1 MKKSIKLFVSCS
13 LLLTTMTY
21 VVIQSK
27 NKKKER
33 KFITENRSTASY
45 DEIAITGFLM

>member
-1 MKKSIKLFVSCS
+1 M
-13 LLLTTMTY
+13 
-21 VVIQSK
+21 VIQSK
-27 NKKKER
+27 NKKG

>member
-1 MKKSIKLFVSCS
+1 M
-13 LLLTTMTY
+13 
-21 VVIQSK
+21 VIQSK
-27 NKKKER
+27 NKGNG